1 VAERSWA
8 GGRALTHGGSNTQ
21 NYADAWMAPIKDF
34 GVLVMTNQ
42 GGDKAAKASDEA
54 ATALIKYFQ
63 TLP

>member
-1 VAERSWA
+1 
-8 GGRALTHGGSNTQ
+8 
-21 NYADAWMAPIKDF
+21 MAPIKDF

-42 GGDKAAKASDEA
+42 RGDKAAKVSDEA